1 MKTIAAKA
9 GVDVSPHRLL
19 HTAATTMVNKVG
31 SLEEVSS
38 LLGHA
43 DIKTTSIYA
52 RITPDTRHAAA
63 KALGSVFDEALG
75 ITQEENAVAE
85 ATE

>member
-1 MKTIAAKA
+1 M
-9 GVDVSPHRLL
+9 L
-19 HTAATTMVNKVG
+19 NKVG

-63 KALGSVFDEALG
+63 QALGAVFDRALSSSSENEPDG
-75 ITQEENAVAE
+75 QSTEEP
-85 ATE
+85 